1 MLRDLPMIEVIIER
15 WTSLQGRTDHL
26 WSVWHDGKRTEM
38 GGPHDSQEAAEDAA
52 RRYCMQQFQGPPD
65 RITKL

>member
-1 MLRDLPMIEVIIER
+1 MIEVMIER

-38 GGPHDSQEAAEDAA
+38 GGPHPNAEAAEDAA
-52 RRYCMQQFQGPPD
+52 RRYCMLQFKVPPD
-65 RITKL
+65 RVTKL